1 MALTDILSA
10 VDKRELDAE
19 ATEEYIKAHI
29 KDYRD
34 LIAYWRVYPDRLV
47 DYYLSLG
54 NPYNFRFYFT
64 MKTIEKS
71 ISSADFFNPFRQF
84 HI

>member
-1 MALTDILSA
+1 MALADILSA

-34 LIAYWRVYPDRLV
+34 LIAY
-47 DYYLSLG
+47 
-54 NPYNFRFYFT
+54 
-64 MKTIEKS
+64 
-71 ISSADFFNPFRQF
+71 
-84 HI
+84 